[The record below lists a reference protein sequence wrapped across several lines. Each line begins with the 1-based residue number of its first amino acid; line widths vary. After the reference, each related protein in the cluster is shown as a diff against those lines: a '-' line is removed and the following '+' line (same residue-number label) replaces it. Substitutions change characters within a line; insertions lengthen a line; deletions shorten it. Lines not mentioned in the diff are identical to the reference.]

1 MLSERQTESD
11 DSLMQRVL
19 QRDRQAFDVLVSR
32 WKQPLM
38 GYFYRQFAR
47 PELCEDLVQEVLCK
61 VWFARHYQAQGQ
73 FKAWLFRLA
82 HHIRID
88 WLRRHRSELGQ
99 PALALDAL
107 AEWPDATQ
115 VGPEESLLQ
124 QEQQQAIQ
132 TALGT
137 LSAAQ
142 RELLVLS
149 RYQELSHAEIARI
162 TGASANTV
170 KVQVFRALKQ
180 LAKKFQ
186 EVTHVGITLLLAVTG
201 AV

>member
-11 DSLMQRVL
+11 DALMQRVL

-88 WLRRHRSELGQ
+88 WLRRHRSELDQ
-99 PALALDAL
+99 PALALETL

-124 QEQQQAIQ
+124 QEQQAIQ
-132 TALGT
+132 TAL
-137 LSAAQ
+137 AALNDSQ

-149 RYQELSHAEIARI
+149 RYQALSHAEIAQV
-162 TGASANTV
+162 TGTSANTV
-170 KVQVFRALKQ
+170 KVQVFRAIKQ

-186 EVTHVGITLLLAVTG
+186 EVTHVGITLLFAVTG